1 MVEDAVHHGNR
12 GAKAAGHIV
21 YRVRKQREVIAGA
34 PPFFQPKTPAR
45 AMAPPI
51 FNVNILLG
59 CRYSVVVSGAL
70 GVVQIVSLSFQLA
83 LLAGIVVLAF
93 HLVCVTVT
101 TTMWELRANKY
112 WLLHC
117 YIIHYII
124 NVIASAYLYT

>member
-1 MVEDAVHHGNR
+1 MVEDAVHHGNG

-59 CRYSVVVSGAL
+59 CRYSVVASGAL

-112 WLLHC
+112 
-117 YIIHYII
+117 
-124 NVIASAYLYT
+124 